1 MNNSYDLHSWS
12 KQYREERLTEA
23 RVRHLV
29 ERTRASRDPRGA
41 RRSGLS
47 SSSSSWRNPLALLR
61 AAVARSSVLGIAPR
75 HEERMRSEK

>member
-41 RRSGLS
+41 RCSGL
-47 SSSSSWRNPLALLR
+47 SSWRNPLALLR
-61 AAVARSSVLGIAPR
+61 AVAYR
-75 HEERMRSEK
+75 E

>member
-1 MNNSYDLHSWS
+1 MNNFYDLHSWS

-23 RVRHLV
+23 RMRHLV

-47 SSSSSWRNPLALLR
+47 SSSSWRKPLALLR
-61 AAVARSSVLGIAPR
+61 ALASW
-75 HEERMRSEK
+75 E

>member
-41 RRSGLS
+41 RHSGL
-47 SSSSSWRNPLALLR
+47 SSWRNPLALLR
-61 AAVARSSVLGIAPR
+61 AVASW
-75 HEERMRSEK
+75 E

>member
-29 ERTRASRDPRGA
+29 ERARASRDPRGA

-47 SSSSSWRNPLALLR
+47 SWRTPLVLLR
-61 AAVARSSVLGIAPR
+61 ALASW
-75 HEERMRSEK
+75 E

>member
-12 KQYREERLTEA
+12 KQYRQERLTEA

-29 ERTRASRDPRGA
+29 ERTKASRDPRGA

-47 SSSSSWRNPLALLR
+47 SSWRNPLALLR
-61 AAVARSSVLGIAPR
+61 AVASW
-75 HEERMRSEK
+75 E

>member
-12 KQYREERLTEA
+12 KQYCEERLTEA

-29 ERTRASRDPRGA
+29 ERTRA

-47 SSSSSWRNPLALLR
+47 SWRKPLALLR
-61 AAVARSSVLGIAPR
+61 AVASW
-75 HEERMRSEK
+75 E

>member
-23 RVRHLV
+23 RVRNLV
-29 ERTRASRDPRGA
+29 ERTRASRELRGA

-47 SSSSSWRNPLALLR
+47 SSWRNPLAQLR
-61 AAVARSSVLGIAPR
+61 ALASW
-75 HEERMRSEK
+75 E

>member
-47 SSSSSWRNPLALLR
+47 SSSSWRNPLALLR
-61 AAVARSSVLGIAPR
+61 AVASW
-75 HEERMRSEK
+75 E

>member
-23 RVRHLV
+23 RGRHLL

-47 SSSSSWRNPLALLR
+47 SWRNPLALLR
-61 AAVARSSVLGIAPR
+61 ALASW
-75 HEERMRSEK
+75 E

>member
-1 MNNSYDLHSWS
+1 MKNFYDLHSWS

-47 SSSSSWRNPLALLR
+47 SSWRNPLALLR
-61 AAVARSSVLGIAPR
+61 ALASW
-75 HEERMRSEK
+75 E

>member
-23 RVRHLV
+23 RVRHLL

-41 RRSGLS
+41 TRSGLS
-47 SSSSSWRNPLALLR
+47 SSFWRNPLA
-61 AAVARSSVLGIAPR
+61 
-75 HEERMRSEK
+75 RMRSEK

>member
-12 KQYREERLTEA
+12 KQYREERLAEA

-47 SSSSSWRNPLALLR
+47 SSSWRNPLALLR
-61 AAVARSSVLGIAPR
+61 ALASW
-75 HEERMRSEK
+75 E

>member
-29 ERTRASRDPRGA
+29 ERTRA
-41 RRSGLS
+41 RRSGL
-47 SSSSSWRNPLALLR
+47 SSSWRNPLALLR
-61 AAVARSSVLGIAPR
+61 ALASW
-75 HEERMRSEK
+75 E